1 MISEHNYA
9 NIKTILILHCFLFKF
24 VVMINYS
31 RFTLDNGLKV
41 LVHEDR
47 STPLVAMNI
56 LYDVGSRDED
66 PEMTGLAHL
75 FEHLMFGGS
84 VNVPDYDLPLQMVGG
99 DNNAFTNS
107 DITNYYLTSPAD
119 NIETGFW
126 LESDRM
132 LELDFSQKN
141 LDTQRSVVIEEFNQ
155 RYLNQP
161 YGDTTLLLKPLAY
174 KVHPYRW
181 PTIGMD
187 ISHIEKVSLDQ
198 IKKFFF
204 SHYAPNNA
212 VLSITGNINLQKAKD
227 LTLKWFGPIEKRK
240 LLERNLPQEPL
251 QTESRIL
258 TVEKDVPSNALYK
271 VWHIGPR
278 MSHDFY
284 TLDLI
289 TDLLAG
295 GETGRLHTRLVRE
308 KKLFSEI
315 NAYITSDIDPG
326 LIIMMGK
333 LMKDVD
339 IQHAEESV
347 NEVIESLKKE
357 DGLKDEMEKV
367 KNKFESST
375 VFSNTNILNKAI
387 NLSFYELLGNPD
399 QVNSEVADFRKVTLE
414 MVTSTAKKYF
424 IPENCSTLYY
434 KSTRRD

>member
-1 MISEHNYA
+1 MISYN
-9 NIKTILILHCFLFKF
+9 
-24 VVMINYS
+24 
-31 RFTLDNGLKV
+31 RFTLENGLRV
-41 LVHEDR
+41 LVHEDK

-56 LYDVGSRDED
+56 LYNVGSRDED

-84 VNVPDYDLPLQMVGG
+84 ANVPEFDLPLQMVGG
-99 DNNAFTNS
+99 DNNAFTNN
-107 DITNYYLTSPAD
+107 DITNYYLTIPSE

-141 LDTQRSVVIEEFNQ
+141 LDTQRNVVIEEFNQ

-161 YGDTTLLLKPLAY
+161 YGDAILKLRPLAY

-187 ISHIEKVSLDQ
+187 ISHIEMTKLDE

-212 VLSITGNINLQKAKD
+212 ILALTGNITLDKAEL
-227 LTLKWFGPIEKRK
+227 LTRKWFGPIEKRK
-240 LLERNLPQEPL
+240 LQKRNLLPEPE
-251 QTESRIL
+251 QTEARFL
-258 TVEKDVPSNALYK
+258 TIEKDVPSNALYK
-271 VWHIGPR
+271 VWHTGPR
-278 MSHDFY
+278 MNNDFY
-284 TLDLI
+284 TLDLV

-295 GETGRLHTRLVRE
+295 GETGRLHTKLVRE

-326 LIIMMGK
+326 LIIVQGK
-333 LMKDVD
+333 LMKNID
-339 IQHAEESV
+339 INQAEEAV
-347 NEVIESLKKE
+347 NEVIEGLTNIP
-357 DGLKDEMEKV
+357 GLKDEMEKV

-375 VFSNTNILNKAI
+375 VFSNSNILNKAI
-387 NLSFYELLGNPD
+387 NLAFYELLGNPEH
-399 QVNSEVADFRKVTLE
+399 VNSEVSYFRKVTGE
-414 MVTSTAKKYF
+414 MVSETVRNYF
-424 IPENCSTLYY
+424 KPENCSTLYY
-434 KSTRRD
+434 KSTRKE

>member
-1 MISEHNYA
+1 
-9 NIKTILILHCFLFKF
+9 
-24 VVMINYS
+24 MINYN

-56 LYDVGSRDED
+56 LYNVGSRDED
-66 PEMTGLAHL
+66 PGLTGLAHL

-99 DNNAFTNS
+99 ENNAFTNS
-107 DITNYYLTSPAD
+107 DITNYYLTIPSD

-141 LDTQRSVVIEEFNQ
+141 LDTQRNVVIEEFNQ

-161 YGDTTLLLKPLAY
+161 YGDAILKIRPLAY

-212 VLSITGNINLQKAKD
+212 VLSITGNINLQKAEE
-227 LTLKWFGPIEKRK
+227 LTRKWFGPIEKRELQK
-240 LLERNLPQEPL
+240 RNIPQEPE
-251 QTESRIL
+251 QRESRTL
-258 TVEKDVPSNALYK
+258 TIEKDVPSNAIYK

-278 MSHDFY
+278 MSEDFY

-326 LIIMMGK
+326 LIIMQGK

-339 IQHAEESV
+339 IEYAEESV
-347 NEVIESLKKE
+347 NEVIESLKNE
-357 DGLKDEMEKV
+357 NGLKDEIEKV

-387 NLSFYELLGNPD
+387 NLSFYELLGDPD
-399 QVNSEVADFRKVTLE
+399 QVNREVADFRKVTLE
-414 MVTSTAKKYF
+414 MVTATARKYF
-424 IPENCSTLYY
+424 TPGNCSTLYY

>member
-1 MISEHNYA
+1 MI
-9 NIKTILILHCFLFKF
+9 K
-24 VVMINYS
+24 YS
-31 RFTLDNGLKV
+31 RFSLENGLRV
-41 LVHEDR
+41 LVHQDK

-66 PEMTGLAHL
+66 PGLTGLAHL

-84 VNVPDYDLPLQMVGG
+84 VNIPEYDMPLQKVGG
-99 DNNAFTNS
+99 ENNAFTNN
-107 DITNYYLTSPAD
+107 DITNYYLTVPSE

-132 LELDFSQKN
+132 LELDFSQKT
-141 LDTQRSVVIEEFNQ
+141 LDTQKKVVTEEFNQ

-161 YGDTTLLLKPLAY
+161 YGDAILKLRPLAY

-187 ISHIEKVSLDQ
+187 ISHIEKVDLDQ
-198 IKKFFF
+198 IKEFFF

-212 VLSITGNINLQKAKD
+212 IITLTGNITYDTAFELSQ
-227 LTLKWFGPIEKRK
+227 KWFGPIERRNVKPRNITPEPMQNE
-240 LLERNLPQEPL
+240 ER
-251 QTESRIL
+251 TL
-258 TVEKDVPSNALYK
+258 TVEKDVPSEALYK

-278 MSHDFY
+278 RSTDFF

-295 GETGRLHTRLVRE
+295 GESGRLHTSLVRD

-326 LIIMMGK
+326 LIIVQGK
-333 LMKDVD
+333 LMKDINIHQAD
-339 IQHAEESV
+339 EAV
-347 NEVIESLKKE
+347 NEVIA
-357 DGLKDEMEKV
+357 GLKDGTDIMNEMEKV

-375 VFSNTNILNKAI
+375 VFSNSSILNKAV
-387 NLSFYELLGNPD
+387 NLSFNELLGDPD
-399 QVNSEVADFRKVTLE
+399 LINKEVDEYRKVTRE
-414 MVTSTAKKYF
+414 MVEEVAGKYLV
-424 IPENCSTLYY
+424 PSNSSTLYY
-434 KSTRRD
+434 KSTRKVK